1 MLWKHDLNPAGNAQ
15 DASSTNI
22 YWTPSMCQAEGL
34 QRWIRSTG
42 VPAPERRP
50 TLIPLPDAITV
61 PGIQQL
67 KQQIFLEQSFPFIDF
82 LNKFNLLDSPPPK
95 KKNWEVR
102 DEVKGKRA
110 VLKQIRA
117 TDKDVTIIHLRF

>member
-1 MLWKHDLNPAGNAQ
+1 M
-15 DASSTNI
+15 
-22 YWTPSMCQAEGL
+22 
-34 QRWIRSTG
+34 
-42 VPAPERRP
+42 PAPERRP

-82 LNKFNLLDSPPPK
+82 LNIFNFLDSPPHQ